1 MNRRAFLRRGAQ
13 GLAALS
19 AGQAWG
25 QSPSRTRNYER
36 HPIDDDDPNAFVFAR
51 FKFKGHQRT
60 DDEWDVLPRGD
71 ENFLQ
76 HLASVT
82 NIKLSRR
89 SWHERVVEVDDF
101 AKMYTTPFLFMTGQV
116 DFHFEDDEVQAIRE
130 FFKRG
135 GFIYADDCDADIE
148 RMLFYEAYEREIQ
161 KVLPGHK
168 MEPLPYDHELFHCF
182 YDIPDGSPWLEGER
196 SLKARYPDAALFY
209 EGRMVTFLTG
219 SDVHCRWALR
229 RQDHN
234 REAHEIGTNIVVYA
248 LTH

>member
-1 MNRRAFLRRGAQ
+1 MNRRTFIRNSAR

-19 AGQAWG
+19 VGEALAQGPA
-25 QSPSRTRNYER
+25 RDRNYER
-36 HPIDDDDPNAFVFAR
+36 HPLDDDDPNVFVFAR

-60 DDEWDVLPRGD
+60 ADEWDTLPRGD

-82 NIKLSRR
+82 NIKLSKRR
-89 SWHERVVEVDDF
+89 WEERVVQVDDF

-116 DFHFEDDEVQAIRE
+116 DFHFEEDEVEAIRE

-148 RMLFYEAYEREIQ
+148 RMLFYEAYSREIE

-168 MEPLPYDHELFHCF
+168 MEALPHDHELFHCF
-182 YDIPDGSPWLEGER
+182 YDIPDGSPWNYGEE

-229 RQDHN
+229 RNDHN
-234 REAHEIGTNIVVYA
+234 REALEIGTNIVVYA